1 MVNKIYVEIGGL
13 IKKGLGHKV
22 IEKFSKKKSVVT
34 VGVANGRAKD
44 LFDIQEFGDASE
56 SEILTLIVL
65 EKESNK
71 IFDELYFF
79 LELNKK
85 KQGIIY
91 KSETILKGS
100 F

>member
-1 MVNKIYVEIGGL
+1 MENKLYVEIGGL
-13 IKKGLGHKV
+13 IKKGLGHGV
-22 IEKFSKKKSVVT
+22 IEKFSKKRSVVT

-44 LFDIQEFGDASE
+44 LFDIQQFGDASE

-71 IFDELYFF
+71 IFDELFFF
-79 LELNKK
+79 LKLDKK

-91 KSETILKGS
+91 KSETILKGN

>member
-1 MVNKIYVEIGGL
+1 MYVEIGGL
-13 IKKGLGHKV
+13 IKKGLGHGV

-44 LFDIQEFGDASE
+44 LFEIQEFGDASE
-56 SEILTLIVL
+56 SEILTLIVS

-91 KSETILKGS
+91 KSETIHRGT